1 MTTKQKRKKLKEII
15 IKDLHIRIMRNVV
28 VVVVVV
34 VVVATFKGFKVK
46 GNDIRKNEEVSLS
59 WSSNIQ

>member
-1 MTTKQKRKKLKEII
+1 
-15 IKDLHIRIMRNVV
+15 MRNVV